1 MTYATSTTSNDYV
14 RIPAS
19 QVLDVLYSHV
29 TGLTPPA
36 NPPCRVA
43 VHPSLDGQMLNIL
56 PSIDP
61 EDRGLARPVIY
72 TQPNGQKVLL
82 RTKTSARDFSLLAP
96 TPGALPE

>member
-1 MTYATSTTSNDYV
+1 M
-14 RIPAS
+14 
-19 QVLDVLYSHV
+19 LFSHV

-43 VHPSLDGQMLNIL
+43 VHPSLDRQMLNIL

-72 TQPNGQKVLL
+72 TQPDGQRVLL
-82 RTKTSARDFSLLAP
+82 RTRSSARDFILAAP
-96 TPGALPE
+96 SPFSIP